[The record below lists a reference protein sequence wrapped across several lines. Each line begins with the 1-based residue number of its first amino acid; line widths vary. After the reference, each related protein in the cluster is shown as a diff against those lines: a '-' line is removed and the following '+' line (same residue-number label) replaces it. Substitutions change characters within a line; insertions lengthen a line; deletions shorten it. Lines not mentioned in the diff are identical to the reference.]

1 LRSAAPF
8 YVNIDIGGPYMELN
22 QELIDEMIQKHLG
35 EKDNPLTGKTFAEI
49 QEMAEEELADESN
62 S

>member
-1 LRSAAPF
+1 
-8 YVNIDIGGPYMELN
+8 MELN
-22 QELIDEMIQKHLG
+22 QELIDEIIQKHLG

>member
-1 LRSAAPF
+1 
-8 YVNIDIGGPYMELN
+8 MELN

-35 EKDNPLTGKTFAEI
+35 EKDNPLTGKNFAEI

-62 S
+62 N